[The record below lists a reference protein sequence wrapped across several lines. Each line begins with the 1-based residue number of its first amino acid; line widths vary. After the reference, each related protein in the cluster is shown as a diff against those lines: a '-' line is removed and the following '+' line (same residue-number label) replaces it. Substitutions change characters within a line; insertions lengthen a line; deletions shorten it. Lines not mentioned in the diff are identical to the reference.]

1 MTSHQRQLAT
11 HPTTVTD
18 VPLKSQVAVGKL
30 FSGPARTLTEVV
42 VIAVWAAAS
51 GMQEATATA
60 SKSCRRLRMYI
71 LSVVDS
77 MVSLVLP
84 ATGAMIAL
92 VIGQCF
98 HGEPS

>member
-42 VIAVWAAAS
+42 VIAV
-51 GMQEATATA
+51 
-60 SKSCRRLRMYI
+60 CL
-71 LSVVDS
+71 
-77 MVSLVLP
+77 
-84 ATGAMIAL
+84 GAH
-92 VIGQCF
+92 QN
-98 HGEPS
+98 